1 MLALGSFD
9 DSTAQNTTVR
19 QDTLKGAGLNG
30 PQNRGNPGRWC
41 QSHKRPLPS
50 IGNLLSAEVPTDVWF
65 TDESGATKKVSY
77 IKIKADERGSAIIRS
92 LTPLPTSN
100 ELNRSPE
107 STLIPYH
114 LLSLVSFTRSAAD
127 AVGGC
132 NVGRQNCSV
141 NPITTGLIDLIFSK
155 RLKTFHDTPLRSP
168 FFARNRRGRTQMR
181 QPAPTPAPKSAKK
194 SLNCKK
200 TTENHG
206 LTAPKLQTH
215 STPAH
220 YELAG
225 TVGTRNHLTL
235 PGRAGM
241 FDNLFSPF
249 RGAEH

>member
-9 DSTAQNTTVR
+9 NSTGQNTTVR

-107 STLIPYH
+107 NTLIPYH
-114 LLSLVSFTRSAAD
+114 FLSLVSFARSAAD
-127 AVGGC
+127 AVEGC

-141 NPITTGLIDLIFSK
+141 NPITTGLIDLIFFQNVSK
-155 RLKTFHDTPLRSP
+155 RFTILHSDRRFLREIEGGGLRSD
-168 FFARNRRGRTQMR
+168 NRRQHQHQNPQKSVSIAKRTKRKPRADSPQAVNP
-181 QPAPTPAPKSAKK
+181 QHAG
-194 SLNCKK
+194 SL
-200 TTENHG
+200 
-206 LTAPKLQTH
+206 
-215 STPAH
+215 
-220 YELAG
+220 
-225 TVGTRNHLTL
+225 
-235 PGRAGM
+235 
-241 FDNLFSPF
+241 
-249 RGAEH
+249 